1 MRQFDVFVFSESFDE
16 SDEQH
21 RNRIQPPFTDAEL
34 GWFFTNDWN
43 KHLNEIEGEWVVFA
57 HPGIKIDRDFLNKV
71 ADVTDSFP
79 MVDAFAPR
87 IRIEQSRSP
96 HAKRFLSGYLL
107 KRPLKGSGLVE
118 IDENAPMRYVAAP
131 PPYLAI
137 FSRRIIQ
144 RTGGFDTTLPA
155 NARLADFT
163 LRMMHA
169 GGKMFSV
176 PYLVA
181 QAENSIANS
190 NMPHSPS
197 GTARES
203 QQGTSQ
209 KPQQEIA
216 EETPH
221 SPSGTARKSQQGTAG
236 ESPARSSATKT
247 TACDAAPDLNST
259 AIILSKAFGIE
270 ASLMFALRHP
280 SVIPTLLRNRKERKE
295 KRKAATLLSKLSAD
309 FLAEVTA
316 K

>member
-57 HPGIKIDRDFLNKV
+57 HPGIKIDRDFLNNV

-131 PPYLAI
+131 LLPP
-137 FSRRIIQ
+137 R
-144 RTGGFDTTLPA
+144 G
-155 NARLADFT
+155 
-163 LRMMHA
+163 
-169 GGKMFSV
+169 
-176 PYLVA
+176 
-181 QAENSIANS
+181 
-190 NMPHSPS
+190 
-197 GTARES
+197 
-203 QQGTSQ
+203 
-209 KPQQEIA
+209 
-216 EETPH
+216 
-221 SPSGTARKSQQGTAG
+221 
-236 ESPARSSATKT
+236 
-247 TACDAAPDLNST
+247 
-259 AIILSKAFGIE
+259 
-270 ASLMFALRHP
+270 
-280 SVIPTLLRNRKERKE
+280 LL
-295 KRKAATLLSKLSAD
+295 
-309 FLAEVTA
+309 
-316 K
+316 